1 MSDDTE
7 KHVHKCKG
15 HHGSSSEAIYCIGL
29 MGAAVYYLQH
39 AKSFMEGVI
48 GIIKAVGWPA
58 VVLYR
63 VLELLN
69 L

>member
-7 KHVHKCKG
+7 KRVCKCKG
-15 HHGSSSEAIYCIGL
+15 HHGDSSEAIYCLGL
-29 MGAAVYYLQH
+29 MGAAIYYLQH
-39 AKSFMEGVI
+39 AKSFMEGVF

-58 VVLYR
+58 VVLYK
-63 VLELLN
+63 VLELLK